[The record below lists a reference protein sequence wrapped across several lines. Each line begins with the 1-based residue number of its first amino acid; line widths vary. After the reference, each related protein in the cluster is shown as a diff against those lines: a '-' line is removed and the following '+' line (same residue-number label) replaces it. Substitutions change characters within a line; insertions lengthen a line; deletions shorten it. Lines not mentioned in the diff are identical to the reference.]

1 MFILLVAA
9 LLGLGFSASISPLEI
24 AEARQRCSTQ
34 CIHLGHVESATCM
47 RECWAKF
54 FADRK
59 GQHRTVGF
67 AAKSRH
73 PGAAVASPPV
83 SAAAAAAKKLHPVPV
98 KKAAA
103 LSEKRKAKPS
113 HKMVHPLIKGGGHG
127 RSKLPTAAAKKK
139 AAPVAPFSH
148 ARHRGRGAPI
158 PGGAIQHALASL
170 GALIVVLLIVQ

>member
-9 LLGLGFSASISPLEI
+9 LLGLGLSASISPLEI

-59 GQHRTVGF
+59 GQQRAIGF
-67 AAKSRH
+67 AARSHH

-83 SAAAAAAKKLHPVPV
+83 ASTKKVHPPHPVL
-98 KKAAA
+98 AT
-103 LSEKRKAKPS
+103 RKAKPA

-127 RSKLPTAAAKKK
+127 RSKAAAPPKKK

-148 ARHRGRGAPI
+148 ARHHHARA
-158 PGGAIQHALASL
+158 GAIQNALASL